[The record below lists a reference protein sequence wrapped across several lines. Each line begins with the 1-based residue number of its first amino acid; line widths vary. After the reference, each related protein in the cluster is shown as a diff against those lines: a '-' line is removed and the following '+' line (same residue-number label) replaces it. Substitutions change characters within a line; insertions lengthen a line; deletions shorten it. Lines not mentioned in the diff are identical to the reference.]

1 MVLLCVNIGKGLRCI
16 KNEGKLFEDDWKKSI
31 PEDFYF
37 YRLRDPASS
46 FNPNEQS
53 GLRFSWQ
60 NDYDCFMFYKDA
72 LYPLELKSTQGTSFS
87 FQKTKEDKN
96 KMIKIHQI
104 DGLMKAQIHEGI
116 YAGFLF
122 NFRSVERTYWM
133 CIKDFYL
140 FYKFTDKG
148 SINEKDIKENNGI
161 LVPQH
166 KKKVRYT
173 YGVMKMIEMI
183 KEVHT

>member
-1 MVLLCVNIGKGLRCI
+1 M
-16 KNEGKLFEDDWKKSI
+16 
-31 PEDFYF
+31 
-37 YRLRDPASS
+37 
-46 FNPNEQS
+46 
-53 GLRFSWQ
+53 
-60 NDYDCFMFYKDA
+60 
-72 LYPLELKSTQGTSFS
+72 ELKSTQGTSFS

-140 FYKFTDKG
+140 FYKFTNKK
-148 SINEKDIKENNGI
+148 SINEKDIQENSGI
-161 LVPQH
+161 LIPQV
-166 KKKVRYT
+166 KKRIRYT
-173 YGVMKMIEMI
+173 YDVSKMIELI
-183 KEVHT
+183 KGKYT